1 MIPNFI
7 TKFFNLFKKK
17 ESTLQRMERWEAENK
32 ETERLKELHKSAR
45 SQEVLIKKKKS
56 KPVTYNF

>member
-7 TKFFNLFKKK
+7 TKFFNLFKKDESASERMGRREK
-17 ESTLQRMERWEAENK
+17 ENAEMQRLN
-32 ETERLKELHKSAR
+32 ELHEKAS
-45 SQEVLIKKKKS
+45 KTKTKKKS

>member
-7 TKFFNLFKKK
+7 TKFFNLFKKDESASERMGRREK
-17 ESTLQRMERWEAENK
+17 ENAEMQRLN
-32 ETERLKELHKSAR
+32 ELHEKASNT
-45 SQEVLIKKKKS
+45 KTKKKS